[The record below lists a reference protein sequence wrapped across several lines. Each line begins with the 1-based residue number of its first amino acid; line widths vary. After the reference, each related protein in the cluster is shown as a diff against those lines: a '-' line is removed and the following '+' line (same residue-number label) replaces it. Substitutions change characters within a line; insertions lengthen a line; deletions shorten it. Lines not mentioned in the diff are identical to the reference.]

1 MDQED
6 VLIIKNVEELKDS
19 SQENSEDDTTTPRTS
34 HQINQNA
41 SKQPSTNLDQDS
53 SKLGIFNLNDLCR

>member
-6 VLIIKNVEELKDS
+6 VFIIKNVEELKDS
-19 SQENSEDDTTTPRTS
+19 RQEDSEDDTTPRTT
-34 HQINQNA
+34 HQMNQNA
-41 SKQPSTNLDQDS
+41 SKQPSTNLDRDT

>member
-6 VLIIKNVEELKDS
+6 VFIIKNVEELKDS
-19 SQENSEDDTTTPRTS
+19 SQEDSEDDTTPRTT

-41 SKQPSTNLDQDS
+41 SKQPSTNLDQDT